1 VLDSANNKSKRNM
14 KIVIVKKLDNGYI
27 VMSGDGETAF
37 INEEIYQKLLNQNK
51 IENGISNNTYM

>member
-1 VLDSANNKSKRNM
+1 M

-27 VMSGDGETAF
+27 VMSDDGETAF

-51 IENGISNNTYM
+51 IDKWN